1 MFDLVMF
8 DLDGTLVE
16 TAPEIADAVN
26 DLLREIGL
34 PTVGDDLVKDWIGH
48 GTRELMTHAYAHAAQ
63 IDIQTVRRAGT
74 MDKLMPRFAPYY
86 ERRCGTRSRLY
97 PDVLEALRS
106 LREHQVRL
114 AVVTNKE
121 GRYTMPILMAQ
132 NIRHF
137 FDLVVSGDTLSAKK
151 PDPLPVQHCL
161 DTFHVEPERAL
172 FVGDSQIDVQAARA
186 AGVRVWAVPYGYN
199 MGQAVADSHPD
210 RLIPTMAALGDAVRQ
225 ACAA

>member
-1 MFDLVMF
+1 MFDLIMF

-63 IDIQTVRRAGT
+63 IDILTVRRAGT

-97 PDVLEALRS
+97 PDVLEALRT
-106 LREHQVRL
+106 LRERQVRL

-137 FDLVVSGDTLSAKK
+137 FDLVVSGDSLSAKK

-161 DTFHVEPERAL
+161 DSFHVEADRAL

-210 RLIPTMAALGDAVRQ
+210 RIIPTMAALGDAVRQ